1 MLHPSSWCRKN
12 RQSKR
17 DRIQAQ
23 EDYQTNIDAK
33 LEIEALQKH
42 LNSIEVEKLDK
53 IILMLDEM
61 KQRDIKL

>member
-1 MLHPSSWCRKN
+1 MMSQN

-23 EDYQTNIDAK
+23 EDYQTNIEAK

-61 KQRDIKL
+61 KQRDIKM